1 MLNKLSQ
8 RPLDKPQLSI
18 NIRKDVPSNK
28 LHERI
33 SIFVI
38 IRIRP
43 ANLKHPNSTLMKN
56 QRFAYVF
63 LLSLLFIQSASAQD
77 ARWGYQLS
85 FDGSNDYM
93 TANNVSPAVTG
104 SDWTI
109 EFWFKSARLVSYT
122 ESIVA
127 FNSTTA
133 TNRIEIGLGSGN
145 RMYIYTQNS
154 SPTTLYGSTVI
165 SVGTWYHVAVVYNN
179 STREISMYLD
189 AANIAEIARTVPL
202 ADVVQT
208 NDRFSLAQEWD
219 NAVAS
224 GFFAG
229 QMDEVRIWTT
239 ARTTAQIADNRF
251 REIPVNSASLA
262 AYYKMTNNTGT
273 TVTDNTGLSRTGTL
287 VGGAAWQTS
296 TVTKSSNG
304 TMSADQTIDE
314 GEAPSDITIS
324 NTPYANILWQTSAN
338 NVDWNNIAGATTA
351 TLSSAQTGTLTNTT
365 YYRARLDNGYSAAD
379 FSDVVTVNVDI
390 STLPVQWLSFDASV
404 QHDKVELS
412 WKTTAEDHN
421 RFFEVERSTTGS
433 RWEIIGQCPASNS
446 DDVIHSYSFRDLTPE
461 EGNSLYRIKQV
472 DIDGKSSYS
481 RVIKLYF
488 TTNPVALRLF
498 PNPVTN
504 GRLNIQLNAPA
515 DVRIVD
521 AAGNLITRRQMAAG
535 QQAISVEKLATG
547 MYWLQANGRSYP
559 FLIH

>member
-1 MLNKLSQ
+1 
-8 RPLDKPQLSI
+8 
-18 NIRKDVPSNK
+18 
-28 LHERI
+28 
-33 SIFVI
+33 
-38 IRIRP
+38 
-43 ANLKHPNSTLMKN
+43 MKN
-56 QRFAYVF
+56 QRLVHVILLTF
-63 LLSLLFIQSASAQD
+63 LFMQRASAQD

-154 SPTTLYGSTVI
+154 SPTTLYGSSVI

-189 AANIAEIARTVPL
+189 AASSAEITRTVPS

-239 ARTTAQIADNRF
+239 ARTTTQIADNRF
-251 REIPVNSASLA
+251 REIPVNSAGLA

-273 TVTDNTGLSRTGTL
+273 TVTDNTGLGRTGTL

-304 TMSADQTIDE
+304 TMSADQTIEE
-314 GEAPSDITIS
+314 GETPADITIS

-338 NVDWNNIAGATTA
+338 NVDWNNIVGATTA
-351 TLSSAQTGTLTNTT
+351 TLSSAQMGTLTNTA
-365 YYRARLDNGYSAAD
+365 YYRARLDNGYLAAD
-379 FSDVVTVNVDI
+379 FSDVVTVNVDL
-390 STLPVQWLSFDASV
+390 STLPVQWLSFDARL
-404 QHDKVELS
+404 QNEQVELS
-412 WKTTAEDHN
+412 WKTTAEDNN
-421 RFFEVERSTTGS
+421 RFFEVERSATGS
-433 RWEIIGQCPASNS
+433 RWEVIGQCPASNS
-446 DDVIHSYSFRDLTPE
+446 DDAIHSYSFRDLAPGA
-461 EGNSLYRIKQV
+461 GNNFYRIRQV
-472 DIDGKSSYS
+472 DNDGKYSYS

-488 TTNPVALRLF
+488 TSNKIVLRVF

-504 GRLNIQLNAPA
+504 GQLNVLLNAPA
-515 DVRIVD
+515 AIRIVD
-521 AAGNLITRRQMAAG
+521 VSGRILRQQQVGAG
-535 QQAISVEKLATG
+535 QQTLSVQSMAKG
-547 MYWLQANGRSYP
+547 MYWLQVNGRSYP
-559 FLIH
+559 FFIH